1 MFHFVEETK
10 YLRDLKEFHY
20 VASHPFELTND
31 SRNILIQYVA
41 FILSL
46 RYQKVRTDDS
56 YTSLYGNVYY
66 FTSPGGTNYL
76 DITTDLEETFRSQ
89 FTGNC
94 TIHNLKHSL
103 KQLFRMDE
111 LTFGL
116 LEDTLLL
123 GFDRWIPSE
132 FVQRDLGLGSVGVYE
147 GNTGHAPKSR
157 VCCS

>member
-20 VASHPFELTND
+20 VASHPFELTTD
-31 SRNILIQYVA
+31 SKNSLIEYVA

-46 RYQKVRTDDS
+46 RYQNVQTDDF
-56 YTSLYGNVYY
+56 YNMLYRSVYY
-66 FTSPGGTNYL
+66 FIPPDAKNSNTIYIEMT
-76 DITTDLEETFRSQ
+76 ETFRSQ

-123 GFDRWIPSE
+123 GFDRWILNE
-132 FVQRDLGLGSVGVYE
+132 FV
-147 GNTGHAPKSR
+147 
-157 VCCS
+157 